1 MFGRRTSVSDVNR
14 DAVNGN
20 AASTSAVGQGYFWK
34 KGSAFRSW
42 KHRHYK
48 IRENAILTYYDVK
61 TDSSR
66 GNFNIREIKIS
77 FGAMEN
83 VWELETEDG
92 MTADAI
98 AIDIFSYSDIRNL
111 ELVLLSRNDVRV
123 LCRSLAKVC
132 SQHNI
137 MTFLDEFDNKFGPEE
152 PAVDKIEDLASLN
165 LSQSDNL
172 ITNPASS
179 PVYVDV
185 LTGVFLMHSYSR
197 DTWKKR
203 TFRIRKCTSHVSLY
217 PGVLESSGGSVDTEI
232 SLRNIEV
239 RIDMTISQGSVV
251 MIVQDLSKPAGAP
264 AELLSVPRIIE
275 GKSGDNVRRV
285 FEASIILYTNGMK
298 LPTDSSDATKQE
310 PISNSNSAK
319 TGPIDLAPN
328 VLMFLAALKDAAISS
343 NVESLIKSYE
353 GQHQSELQD
362 MLTTAAIF
370 FNRRKRAPVLL
381 GLIWLIMFWRTMN
394 YPTALLSLF
403 FSVYSTCIGMFILEK
418 WNRLPKAA
426 GLFNLFV

>member
-1 MFGRRTSVSDVNR
+1 MLST
-14 DAVNGN
+14 
-20 AASTSAVGQGYFWK
+20 TSAVGQGYFWK

-42 KHRHYK
+42 KYRHYK
-48 IRENAILTYYDVK
+48 IRDTAILTYYDAK
-61 TDSSR
+61 TESSK
-66 GNFNIREIKIS
+66 GNFNIKEIKIS

-111 ELVLLSRNDVRV
+111 ELVLLTRSDVRM

-132 SQHNI
+132 SQHNV
-137 MTFLDEFDNKFGPEE
+137 MAFLEEFDNKFGPEDSQVE
-152 PAVDKIEDLASLN
+152 KIEEQISLN

-172 ITNPASS
+172 ITNPALS

-197 DTWKKR
+197 DIWKKR
-203 TFRIRKCTSHVSLY
+203 TFRIRKCTSHVSMY

-239 RIDMTISQGSVV
+239 RIDTTGSQGSVV
-251 MIVQDLSKPAGAP
+251 MIVQDLSKPAAAP

-298 LPTDSSDATKQE
+298 LPTDSSDSKIKQE
-310 PISNSNSAK
+310 SISKSSSPN

-328 VLMFLAALKDAAISS
+328 ILMFLAALKDAAISS
-343 NVESLIKSYE
+343 NVESLIKSFE

-362 MLTTAAIF
+362 MLTSAAIF
-370 FNRRKRAPVLL
+370 FNRSKRAPLLL
-381 GLIWLIMFWRTMN
+381 GLFWLLIFWRIMS
-394 YPTALLSLF
+394 YPTALLSLI
-403 FSVYSTCIGMFILEK
+403 FSIYSTLMAMFILEK
-418 WNRLPKAA
+418 WNKLPKAA